1 MCTWSG
7 GGDAT
12 SWTDSVRAQGTY
24 CKDETM
30 DEMEMWQAWWLLTS
44 VRSWVAQEVSS
55 PMAVTEGDLW
65 VVDAGELMDGLEF
78 PDISYLWKG
87 QRGSWQ
93 KAA

>member
-1 MCTWSG
+1 
-7 GGDAT
+7 
-12 SWTDSVRAQGTY
+12 
-24 CKDETM
+24 
-30 DEMEMWQAWWLLTS
+30 
-44 VRSWVAQEVSS
+44 
-55 PMAVTEGDLW
+55 MAVTERDLW